1 MYLYINIYMC
11 VCVCVCER
19 ERERCSLSYSLLLLL
34 CILTSTSSHA
44 SRTMRFL
51 SFTRTSRHISPMSH
65 TQNTLLLKFES
76 LPLCCWFLNNS
87 FLRGKSDLGAERYV
101 EVRER
106 VSVCVCVCIKAGKR
120 EEGGEWVGG

>member
-1 MYLYINIYMC
+1 MLSLILFVVALVYSNEYFFTCVSNDAIPFLHSYVSSYLAH
-11 VCVCVCER
+11 V
-19 ERERCSLSYSLLLLL
+19 SL
-34 CILTSTSSHA
+34 
-44 SRTMRFL
+44 
-51 SFTRTSRHISPMSH
+51 SH

>member
-1 MYLYINIYMC
+1 M
-11 VCVCVCER
+11 
-19 ERERCSLSYSLLLLL
+19 SL
-34 CILTSTSSHA
+34 
-44 SRTMRFL
+44 
-51 SFTRTSRHISPMSH
+51 SH

-120 EEGGEWVGG
+120 EEGGEGVGG